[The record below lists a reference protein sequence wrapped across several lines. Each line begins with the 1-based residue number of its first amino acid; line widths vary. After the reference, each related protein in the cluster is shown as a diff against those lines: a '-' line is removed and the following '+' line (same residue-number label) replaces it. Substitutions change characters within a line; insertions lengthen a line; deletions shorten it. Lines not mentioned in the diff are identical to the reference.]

1 MPATNTPAP
10 SEASV
15 PGGTVWG
22 NSRHKFLAT
31 VAPYFVIAILCAI
44 IVASLFRPW
53 SIDLRVPFDNDGDA
67 HLQQTVIKNFVE
79 NGHFYVNPWL
89 GAPGQQ
95 ELYDFPLPHW
105 IHVMVWTLLRPF
117 THDYGV
123 LLNLYFFLTFPLC
136 GFTAL
141 YAFRR
146 LGISAGLAIAGAMLF
161 VILPFHLLR
170 RESHLFLS
178 SLYTL
183 PLACMV
189 VIQLAIGTPLFRFQL
204 PADAPSRPAITR
216 DGIIALISCVLVG
229 WDNAYWAFFGAG
241 FLLIGGL
248 LGSFRNAHRRSLLA
262 ASIMCAVVTAALL
275 TALSP
280 NILYFHRHGRVPVA
294 NRAPA
299 ESEISPVTMIQMIAP
314 VANHRV
320 PFLANLRKYYDT
332 HAVMVNENFTA
343 TLGLL
348 ASIGLLLS
356 FAALFRKRC
365 SEFLYSVG
373 VLNLWAVLVG
383 TMGGIGAVFAFLVS
397 PQVRAYNRISV
408 FIGFFSIAALVWA
421 VDRWLRSHSYAS
433 GIIGLILVPG
443 ILITIAVLDQI
454 PRHFL
459 TPRSVL
465 EAEFHDQDAFVGQ
478 IEQSVP
484 TNSMIFQLPYMYFPE
499 RGYINRMEDY
509 SQLVGYLHSKSLR
522 WSYGAM
528 HYRPPDPWLEQVSSE
543 PPAQLVRSI
552 SNAGFAGIF
561 IDRFGYADNGAALEA
576 QLRSLL
582 GSAPI
587 SDTRGRYLF
596 FRLQH

>member
-1 MPATNTPAP
+1 
-10 SEASV
+10 
-15 PGGTVWG
+15 VWG
-22 NSRHKFLAT
+22 NPKHKFLAAI
-31 VAPYFVIAILCAI
+31 VPYFVTGILSAV

-53 SIDLRVPFDNDGDA
+53 KIDLRVPFDNDGDA
-67 HLQQTVIKNFVE
+67 HLQQMVIKNFVE
-79 NGHFYVNPWL
+79 NGHFYVNAWL

-105 IHVMVWTLLRPF
+105 THVMVWTLLRPF

-146 LGISAGLAIAGAMLF
+146 LGISTAIAIAGAILF

-189 VIQLAIGTPLFRFQL
+189 VIQLAIGTPLFGLQL
-204 PADAPSRPAITR
+204 PADVTARPAITR
-216 DGIIALISCVLVG
+216 DGIIALVSCVLVG
-229 WDNAYWAFFGAG
+229 WDNAYWAFFTAG
-241 FLLIGGL
+241 FLLVGGL
-248 LGSFRNAHRRSLLA
+248 LGSFRNGHRRSLLSA
-262 ASIMCAVVTAALL
+262 VILCAVVTAALL

-280 NILYFHRHGRVPVA
+280 NIIYFHKHGRVPVA
-294 NRAPA
+294 ARPPA
-299 ESEISPVTMIQMIAP
+299 ESEMSPVTIIQMIAP
-314 VANHRV
+314 VANHRI
-320 PFLANLRKYYDT
+320 PFLAHLRKYYDS
-332 HAVMVNENFTA
+332 HGVMVNENFTA
-343 TLGLL
+343 TLGLFG
-348 ASIGLLLS
+348 SIGLLLS

-365 SEFLYSVG
+365 SEFLYSLG

-383 TMGGIGAVFAFLVS
+383 TMGGFGAVFAFSVS
-397 PQVRAYNRISV
+397 PQIRAYNRISV
-408 FIGFFSIAALVWA
+408 YIGFFSIAALLWA
-421 VDRWLRSHSYAS
+421 VDQWLRSRSSTS
-433 GIIGLILVPG
+433 GAISLTLVPVV
-443 ILITIAVLDQI
+443 LVAIAVLDQI

-478 IEQSVP
+478 IERSVSA
-484 TNSMIFQLPYMYFPE
+484 NSMIFQLPYMDFPE
-499 RGYINRMEDY
+499 HGSINKMEDY
-509 SQLVGYLHSKSLR
+509 SQLVGYLHSKVLR

-543 PPAQLVRSI
+543 PPDQMIKSI
-552 SNAGFAGIF
+552 TESGFVGIF
-561 IDRFGYADNGAALEA
+561 IDRFGYADNAASLEA
-576 QLRSLL
+576 QLRLLL
-582 GSAPI
+582 GSQPI
-587 SDTRGRYLF
+587 TDAQGRYLF
-596 FRLQH
+596 FRLAR